1 MKTRTISAFVA
12 LVLALPAVSMA
23 QKNQIP
29 LDDADKWYSE
39 VYAGS
44 LKGTF
49 AQGPRRGAG
58 APGSMAFDKYDNAYV
73 ACGTFV
79 YVITPDGN
87 VSLLAGVPGTPG
99 KADGPASRACF
110 GQLAGIAVGPDG
122 FPYVSDKPNN
132 CIKKIHRDESGA
144 WTVTTVAGV
153 PGQKGRK
160 DGPAKQALF
169 KRLDCI
175 TFGYDDAIYVMDQ
188 DWLRRIKDNQV
199 TTLNPKGGTGYFEGA
214 LEKARFRRIMGAGAI
229 SADDAGNIYL
239 GDRWSN
245 VFRKVDLKKGET
257 AIIAGG
263 PARGQKGFNRRARW
277 RDGDALKEAAF
288 CSGGGPC
295 STIYDA
301 ATGNIYTKTA
311 DEHPIRVITP
321 DGNVRTLGPWK
332 RARKPVYTGPAKETA
347 GGGGPMG
354 VDRQGRVYY
363 APVPGLICR
372 FYRDPLPEGAKKPE
386 KGPNPL
392 IPKESVLRKPKSAGK
407 AKLAKPEASDKYVRS
422 GDELLLAATG
432 EYQAAAAVAAGANE
446 YLVAWQEGYSGLG
459 SRSAVAFC
467 TVGKDGNV
475 TQMRVASAD
484 GTLEAP
490 AVAHAS
496 KAGRYL
502 IACQHRPDPAKGYGV
517 SGIMIDSAAK
527 SSSIT
532 QLVPSD
538 GNALE
543 PAVASDGENFFV
555 AWRKLV
561 DDKDG
566 PRYEIAGRLFDG
578 SGKPKSEP
586 VQLALKAKR
595 PTVTFDG
602 RIYVVA
608 YSTGNSVWTK
618 RLDRKGALIGDESVK
633 MGGLWEHRPAA
644 AGNGEVTVVTAA
656 RRPNP
661 NPWGWNGPGCIAI
674 GRLTRDGTTPERSP
688 MNYADVVDGGYASVV
703 DAPKW
708 RGHKGWP
715 AGRPGG
721 FKKTESGY
729 WPHLYSSVCWDGK
742 AWLVVWVRGKLD
754 FVSIYDHD
762 IFALRVDP
770 ATMMNTSVPTLI
782 AGGDDEPGSKSVP
795 ALASLGDGNSL
806 MVYQAVQPDGRTLVA
821 ARLLTGGAATGPPR
835 KYKEKK
841 KK

>member
-1 MKTRTISAFVA
+1 MKTRALLAVVFV
-12 LVLALPAVSMA
+12 LTLTGTSVA

-29 LDDADKWYSE
+29 LDDADKWHSE
-39 VYAGS
+39 VYAGCLVGS
-44 LKGTF
+44 F

-58 APGSMAFDKYDNAYV
+58 APGSMAFDTHGNAYV

-99 KADGPASRACF
+99 TADGPASRACF
-110 GQLAGIAVGPDG
+110 GGIAGIAVGPDG
-122 FPYVSDKPNN
+122 FPYVSDTPNN
-132 CIKKIHRDESGA
+132 CIKKIRRGDDGA

-153 PGQKGRK
+153 PGKKGHQ
-160 DGPAKQALF
+160 DGPARTAMF

-175 TFGYDDAIYVMDQ
+175 TFGYDGAIYVMDQ

-214 LEKARFRRIMGAGAI
+214 LEKAKFRRIMGAGAI
-229 SADDAGNIYL
+229 SADAAGSIYL

-257 AIIAGG
+257 SIIAGG
-263 PARGQKGFNRRARW
+263 PARGQPGFDGRKKW
-277 RDGDALKEAAF
+277 RDGNALEEAAF

-295 STIYDA
+295 STIYDPA
-301 ATGNIYTKTA
+301 SGNVYTSTA

-332 RARKPVYTGPAKETA
+332 PTNKKPVYAGPAMQTA
-347 GGGGPMG
+347 GAGGPMG
-354 VDRQGRVYY
+354 VDPQGRVYY
-363 APVPGLICR
+363 SPAEGLICR
-372 FYRDPLPEGAKKPE
+372 FYRDPLPAGAKQPE

-392 IPKESVLRKPKSAGK
+392 IPKESVLRAAKSAGK
-407 AKLAKPEASDKYVRS
+407 ARLAKPEVSKDYVRS

-432 EYQAAAAVAAGANE
+432 EYQASAAVAAGTND

-459 SRSAVAFC
+459 TRSAVAFC
-467 TVGKDGNV
+467 RIGRDGNI
-475 TQMRVASAD
+475 QDMRVASAP

-496 KAGRYL
+496 KSSKYL
-502 IACQHRPDPAKGYGV
+502 IACQHRPSPDKGYGI
-517 SGIMIDSAAK
+517 SGLVVDASGKTGDPIP
-527 SSSIT
+527 
-532 QLVPSD
+532 LVPSD

-561 DDKDG
+561 DDKNYA
-566 PRYEIAGRLFDG
+566 PRYEIAGRLFDAA
-578 SGKPKSEP
+578 GKPVSEP
-586 VQLALKAKR
+586 VQLALRARR

-602 RIYVVA
+602 DIYVVA

-618 RLDRKGALIGDESVK
+618 RLDRKGALIGESVK

-644 AGNGEVTVVTAA
+644 AGNGQVAVVTAA

-674 GRLTRDGTTPERSP
+674 GRLTRDGKTPERSSID
-688 MNYADVVDGGYASVV
+688 YGELVDGGFASVV
-703 DAPKW
+703 DCPKW
-708 RGHKGWP
+708 KGHKGWP

-729 WPHLYSSVCWDGK
+729 WPHLYSSVSWDGK

-795 ALASLGDGNSL
+795 ALASIGDGNSL

-821 ARLLTGGAATGPPR
+821 ARLLAGGAPTGPPR